1 MYACLHACIH
11 ACTMHACKHVCM
23 QSCMHAI
30 VRACNRACMYEH
42 ACMSMNTHAEKHA
55 THSMHHACT
64 CGKIPDKLG
73 GESHRFHVHAS
84 TSTSKIPGCSCRK
97 ENHARNYTNACYF
110 EVMKLRKS
118 YYACGSMLACPTMP
132 CHGARM
138 SLTFL
143 RNASE
148 GTFTMLNTT
157 TINVSRKI
165 ITNINAFK
173 CKSKTCVYDMN
184 FDPKLFK
191 SFELRLRGRSGA
203 S

>member
-1 MYACLHACIH
+1 MLI
-11 ACTMHACKHVCM
+11 
-23 QSCMHAI
+23 
-30 VRACNRACMYEH
+30 
-42 ACMSMNTHAEKHA
+42 
-55 THSMHHACT
+55 
-64 CGKIPDKLG
+64 
-73 GESHRFHVHAS
+73 
-84 TSTSKIPGCSCRK
+84 
-97 ENHARNYTNACYF
+97 
-110 EVMKLRKS
+110 KLRKS

-148 GTFTMLNTT
+148 RTFTMLNTT

-203 S
+203 RNGILRQVRGSNRAPPRITKTP